1 MQQNKMF
8 AAKKFGENLLI
19 TNLN

>member
-8 AAKKFGENLLI
+8 AAKKVGENLLI